1 MKKLLLLAMMAV
13 TLIPGRAAAQNP
25 YDFNLLPFK
34 MSSDPNGLITSEGAR
49 KMEHLQWYV
58 GGMIGYAFD
67 PMTVSLN
74 GDKIGSI
81 VEHQVAMDLSFGI
94 GIWKYFQIGANMQ
107 AILWQGGDDAEEL
120 GYPGSGDLKA
130 QAISDFRLIPKIVL
144 LQSKG
149 PGLGLAI
156 VPILQFPTA
165 TGNAAAGEAGFMF
178 DPRLIVD
185 YRFGNGAVIVGQVGY
200 RMREAV
206 EVDNLLLDDEIT
218 YSIGAE
224 VPLMKHLSVVGEIY
238 GGIGLADAEAD
249 EDDSIDMEEMPAEA
263 LLAARWRSCS
273 GLIFT
278 GGAGAGLSSG
288 GQAAKFRA
296 FFSVGYSPKVKAAA
310 EVKDTDGDGIPDDAD
325 ACVNE
330 AEDKND
336 FEDKDGCPDA
346 TRDTDKDGI
355 YDVAD
360 KCVNEAE
367 DKNNFEDEDGC
378 PDGARDTD
386 ADGIPDATDKC
397 VNEAED
403 KNGFEDEDG
412 CPDATR
418 DTDKDGVPDMTDKC
432 ANESEDKDTF
442 ADEDGCPDADND
454 EDGFCDDNAD
464 IQKDLAKYADLCK
477 GLDKCPNE
485 KETIN
490 GFEDEDGCP
499 DKGAVKAIIT
509 RTNIQIMDKIFFNTG
524 KTTIKKESFKVL
536 DTVVSIM
543 KSYTYIQLLEVQGH
557 TDDVG
562 DDNDNMKLSDGRAA
576 EVVKYMVSKGIDAK
590 RLTSKGYGE
599 TMPMEDCKAMK
610 KGKAQNDC
618 RGNNRRVEFKIGS
631 TSAAPKLAPV
641 VKPVVPPTPAPT
653 PAPAPVPPT
662 K

>member
-1 MKKLLLLAMMAV
+1 MKKF
-13 TLIPGRAAAQNP
+13 LIASLMILSWMPGQAAAQNP

-34 MSSDPNGLITSEGAR
+34 MSADPNGLITSEGAR
-49 KMEHLQWYV
+49 KMEHLQWFV
-58 GGMIGYAFD
+58 GGMIGYAYD
-67 PMTVSLN
+67 PMTVALN

-94 GIWKYFQIGANMQ
+94 GIWKYFQLGANMQ
-107 AILWQGGDDAEEL
+107 AILWQSGDNAADL

-130 QAISDFRLIPKIVL
+130 QAISDFRLIPKVVF

-149 PGLGLAI
+149 PGLGLAL

-185 YRFGNGAVIVGQVGY
+185 YRLGGGAVIIGQVGY
-200 RMREAV
+200 RMRKPV
-206 EVDNLLLDDEIT
+206 EVDNMLLDDEIT

-238 GGIGLADAEAD
+238 GSVGLDDAKAD
-249 EDDSIDMEEMPAEA
+249 EDASIDAEEMPAEA
-263 LLAARWRSCS
+263 LLAARWRSCT

-278 GGAGAGLSSG
+278 GGLGAGLSSG
-288 GQAAKFRA
+288 GQASKFRA
-296 FFSVGYSPKVKAAA
+296 FFSVGYSPKVKATP
-310 EVKDTDGDGIPDDAD
+310 EVKDADGDGIPDDAD

-330 AEDKND
+330 AEDLNN

-346 TRDTDKDGI
+346 TKDTDKDGI
-355 YDVAD
+355 FDIAD

-386 ADGIPDATDKC
+386 KDGVPDATDKCINEPEDKNNFEDEDGCPDAARDTDKDGIPDATDKC
-397 VNEAED
+397 VNE
-403 KNGFEDEDG
+403 
-412 CPDATR
+412 P
-418 DTDKDGVPDMTDKC
+418 
-432 ANESEDKDTF
+432 EDKDTF

-464 IQKDLAKYADLCK
+464 IQKDLAKYGDVCK

-490 GFEDEDGCP
+490 GVEDDDGCP
-499 DKGAVKAIIT
+499 DKGKVKAIIT

-524 KTTIKKESFKVL
+524 KTTIKRESFKVL
-536 DTVVSIM
+536 DTVASIL
-543 KSYTYIQLLEVQGH
+543 KSYPHIKLLEVQGH

-562 DDNDNMKLSDGRAA
+562 DDNDNLKLSDGRAA
-576 EVVKYMVSKGIDAK
+576 EVMKYLVSKGVESS
-590 RLTSKGYGE
+590 RLTSRGFGE
-599 TMPMEDCKAMK
+599 TMPMTDCSGLKRREQK
-610 KGKAQNDC
+610 EC
-618 RGNNRRVEFKIGS
+618 RGNNRRVEFKI
-631 TSAAPKLAPV
+631 ANAPASMP
-641 VKPVVPPTPAPT
+641 VPPSDPAPAPAPS
-653 PAPAPVPPT
+653 PAPAPVPYT